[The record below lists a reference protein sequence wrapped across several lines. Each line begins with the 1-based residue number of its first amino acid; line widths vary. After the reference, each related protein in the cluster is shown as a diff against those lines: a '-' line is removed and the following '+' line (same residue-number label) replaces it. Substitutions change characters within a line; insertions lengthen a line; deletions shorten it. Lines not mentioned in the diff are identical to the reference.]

1 MTIYNNPDVRDDES
15 LNAFYKKLLDQVPD
29 LIFKIRWNR
38 DTGTYSILY
47 LSESITE
54 LYEVPAEE
62 FRTDPR
68 RYFYERMVHEDL
80 QAFIDSLEN
89 SRKKAVRWD
98 HSYRVELPGKGL
110 RWMRVTAKPELKEDG
125 SVSFYGRATD
135 ITDHKMQE
143 QRLHLSEERYH
154 YALKA
159 ASEGIWDW
167 DMKTNIVYFSGQL
180 MKILGKKEV
189 SAYFPNTFWLS
200 RIHPDDIE
208 GYEKSKVEYFKKKN
222 VSYESIYRIMT
233 DQGKYRWVLSRG
245 RIVNFSDDGKPTR
258 AIGTLKDI
266 NQLKEK
272 EVELGNTINIIVS
285 QNNRLN
291 NFAHI
296 VSHNLRS
303 HASNLKMLLDLFK
316 AATNEEREEMLEHL
330 EGISDG
336 LSITIGHLKDL
347 VEIQTEIKTVKEKL
361 NLRYYLKN
369 ILNIL
374 HNEIKKHNV
383 DIEINIPLDVTV
395 DYNAAYLE
403 SVLLNFTTNAIKYS
417 SPDRK
422 PMISYDYSIFE
433 GKKVLSISDNGL
445 GIDLKKHKNS
455 LFGMYKTFHKNQN
468 ARGIGLFITKNQVE
482 AMGGKIEVISEL
494 NKGTTFKIYFDE
506 ED

>member
-1 MTIYNNPDVRDDES
+1 MKIFDNPDLHDGES

-29 LIFKIRWNR
+29 LIFKIRWDNK
-38 DTGTYSILY
+38 TEKYSIVFIN
-47 LSESITE
+47 ESIND
-54 LYEVPAEE
+54 LYEVPHDL
-62 FRTDPR
+62 FRVDPR
-68 RYFYERMVHEDL
+68 RVFYERMVQDDIEPFIKSL
-80 QAFIDSLEN
+80 QA
-89 SRKKAVRWD
+89 SRKNLTKWD
-98 HSYRVELPGKGL
+98 HSYRLQLPEKGL
-110 RWMRVTAKPELKEDG
+110 RWMRITAKPELTPDG
-125 SVSFYGRATD
+125 SVSFYGRAID
-135 ITDHKMQE
+135 ITDHKQQE
-143 QRLHLSEERYH
+143 EKLHISEERYH

-167 DMKTNIVYFSGQL
+167 DLKTNIVYFSAQL
-180 MKILGKKEV
+180 MKILGKREV
-189 SAYFPNTFWLS
+189 PGYFPNTFWLS

-208 GYEKSKVEYFKKKN
+208 AYNKSKWDYFKRKQT
-222 VSYESIYRIMT
+222 SYESIYRILT

-245 RIVNFSDDGKPTR
+245 SAVSFDENNKPTR

-316 AATNEEREEMLEHL
+316 TANEEERQEMMEHL
-330 EGISDG
+330 EAISDG
-336 LSITIGHLKDL
+336 LSITIGHLKEL
-347 VEIQTEIKTVKEKL
+347 VEIQTEIKNVKEEL
-361 NLRYYLKN
+361 NLRHYLKN

-374 HNEIKKHNV
+374 HNEIKKHGV

-395 DYNAAYLE
+395 SYNPAYLE
-403 SVLLNFTTNAIKYS
+403 SILLNFTTNAIKYS
-417 SPDRK
+417 NPERK
-422 PMISYDYSIFE
+422 PMISYDFE
-433 GKKVLSISDNGL
+433 IINGKKALSITDNGL

-482 AMGGKIEVISEL
+482 AMGGKIEVSSEL
-494 NKGTTFKIYFDE
+494 NKGTTFKIYFNE

>member
-1 MTIYNNPDVRDDES
+1 MKIFDNPDIHDGES

-29 LIFKIRWNR
+29 LIFKIRW
-38 DTGTYSILY
+38 DVATEKYSIIF
-47 LSESITE
+47 LSESIKD
-54 LYEVPAEE
+54 LYEIPKDV
-62 FRTDPR
+62 FQTDPHHF
-68 RYFYERMVHEDL
+68 FYDRMVPEDA
-80 QAFIDSLEN
+80 QPFIDSLQEAR
-89 SRKKAVRWD
+89 RKHMKWD
-98 HSYRVELPGKGL
+98 HTYRLQLPEKGL
-110 RWMRVTAKPELKEDG
+110 RWMRVTAVPEVKSDG

-135 ITDHKMQE
+135 ITDHKE
-143 QRLHLSEERYH
+143 REARLHVSEERFN

-167 DMKTNIVYFSGQL
+167 DMSTNIVYFSAQL

-189 SAYFPNTFWLS
+189 EGYFPNTFWLS
-200 RIHPDDIE
+200 RIHPDDADA
-208 GYEKSKVEYFKKKN
+208 YDKSKTEYFKKKN
-222 VSYESIYRIMT
+222 TSYESIYRILT

-245 RIVNFSDDGKPTR
+245 RVVSYDNEGKPAR

-316 AATNEEREEMLEHL
+316 TANEEEREEMLQHL
-330 EGISDG
+330 ESISDG
-336 LSITIGHLKDL
+336 LTITISHLKEL
-347 VEIQTEIKTVKEKL
+347 VEIQTEIKNVREKL
-361 NLRYYLKN
+361 NLRHYLKN

-374 HNEIKKHNV
+374 HNEIKKHGV

-395 DYNAAYLE
+395 DYNPAYLE
-403 SVLLNFTTNAIKYS
+403 SILLNFTTNAIKYS

-422 PMISYDYSIFE
+422 PMVSYDFELVE

-445 GIDLKKHKNS
+445 GIDLKKHKNA

-482 AMGGKIEVISEL
+482 AMGGKIEVNSEL

>member
-1 MTIYNNPDVRDDES
+1 MKIFDNPEVHDGES

-29 LIFKIRWNR
+29 LIFKLRWNNS
-38 DTGTYSILY
+38 TQSYSIIF
-47 LSESITE
+47 LSKSIID
-54 LYEVPAEE
+54 LYEVPQDI
-62 FRTDPR
+62 FQTDPK
-68 RYFYERMVHEDL
+68 RYFYERMVPADIEPL
-80 QAFIDSLEN
+80 IASLEV
-89 SRKKAVRWD
+89 SRKKHVKWD
-98 HSYRVELPGKGL
+98 HTYRVQLPQKGL
-110 RWMRVTAKPELKEDG
+110 RWIRVTAKPEVSPDG
-125 SVSFYGRATD
+125 SVSFYGRAAD
-135 ITDHKMQE
+135 ITDHKEQE
-143 QRLHLSEERYH
+143 ARLHVSEERFH

-167 DMKTNIVYFSGQL
+167 DMKTNIVYFSAQL

-189 SAYFPNTFWLS
+189 EGYFPNTFWLS
-200 RIHPDDIE
+200 RIHPDDTE
-208 GYEKSKVEYFKKKN
+208 AYNKSKTDYFKKKN
-222 VSYESIYRIMT
+222 ASYENIYRILT

-245 RIVNFSDDGKPTR
+245 RTVNFDEDGKPTR

-316 AATNEEREEMLEHL
+316 TADEEERAEMLEHL
-330 EGISDG
+330 ESISDG
-336 LSITIGHLKDL
+336 LSITIGHLKEL
-347 VEIQTEIKTVKEKL
+347 VEIQTEIKNVKEKL
-361 NLRYYLKN
+361 NLRHYLKN

-374 HNEIKKHNV
+374 HNEIKKHAV
-383 DIEINIPLDVTV
+383 DIDINIPLDVTV
-395 DYNAAYLE
+395 NYNPAYLE
-403 SVLLNFTTNAIKYS
+403 SILLNFTTNAIKYS
-417 SPDRK
+417 SPERK
-422 PMISYDYSIFE
+422 PMISYDFE
-433 GKKVLSISDNGL
+433 ITNGKKVLSVSDNGL
-445 GIDLKKHKNS
+445 GIDMKKHKNA

-482 AMGGKIEVISEL
+482 AMGGKIEVSSEP
-494 NKGTTFKIYFDE
+494 NKGSTFKIYFDE